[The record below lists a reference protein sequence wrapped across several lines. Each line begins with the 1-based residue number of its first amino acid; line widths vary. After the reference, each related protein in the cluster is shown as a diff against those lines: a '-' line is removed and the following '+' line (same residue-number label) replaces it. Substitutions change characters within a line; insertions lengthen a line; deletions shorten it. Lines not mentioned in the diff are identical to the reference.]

1 MQMKML
7 VRIDVV
13 ERESARAIG
22 FELRLDLRRQLAAHR
37 RPQEDVD
44 PETDHI
50 AAEVPVG
57 IDEIGQLLR
66 GQDRPAFDQ
75 DQMQADVQPRQPPRP
90 RDGVLRRGAGDHEA
104 CSGEDAVP
112 MCGFDRLIDLAGKPE
127 IVGGDDNA
135 LQSAGSRRSRR
146 KRKNSMPSRSRRFRM
161 SGLFTISPASAAIL
175 GARK

>member
-1 MQMKML
+1 ML

-13 ERESARAIG
+13 ERQSARAIG
-22 FELRLDLRRQLAAHR
+22 FELRLDLRRHLAAHR
-37 RPQEDVD
+37 RAQEDVD
-44 PETDHI
+44 PETDHV

-57 IDEIGQLLR
+57 VDEIGQVLR

-75 DQMQADVQPRQPPRP
+75 NQVQADAQPRQPPRP

-104 CSGEDAVP
+104 RGRENAVA
-112 MCGFDRLIDLAGKPE
+112 MRGLDGFVDLASKPE
-127 IVGGDDNA
+127 IVGGDDDA